1 MTLTSTF
8 VLRDDKLDA
17 KRDNICHFIWL
28 MLLMMKVWDDMLL
41 MMKVWDDMLLMMEVW
56 DGIRHF
62 IWLILLR
69 CELRMPSSEK
79 VFVRV
84 LVE

>member
-1 MTLTSTF
+1 M
-8 VLRDDKLDA
+8 VDA
-17 KRDNICHFIWL
+17 KRDDIRHFIWL
-28 MLLMMKVWDDMLL
+28 ILLKMKVWDD
-41 MMKVWDDMLLMMEVW
+41 
-56 DGIRHF
+56 IRHF

-69 CELRMPSSEK
+69 CELGMPSSEK

>member
-1 MTLTSTF
+1 MILTSTF

-17 KRDNICHFIWL
+17 KRDDIRHFIWL
-28 MLLMMKVWDDMLL
+28 MLLMMEVRDDMLL
-41 MMKVWDDMLLMMEVW
+41 MMKVWDGV
-56 DGIRHF
+56 RHF

-69 CELRMPSSEK
+69 CELGMPSSEK
-79 VFVRV
+79 VFVRA